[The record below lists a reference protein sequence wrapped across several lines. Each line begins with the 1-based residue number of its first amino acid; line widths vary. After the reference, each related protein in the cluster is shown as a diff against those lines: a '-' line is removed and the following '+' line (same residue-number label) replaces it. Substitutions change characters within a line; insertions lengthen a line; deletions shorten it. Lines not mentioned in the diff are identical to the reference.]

1 MKTPA
6 PMKKALR
13 ALELKEGLAKL
24 QEAQNIK
31 RLREQHANYTN
42 ELQRLH
48 GQTGML
54 PGLQQH
60 LAQRRAVAKAIARKI
75 NKGP

>member
-1 MKTPA
+1 MKTPG
-6 PMKKALR
+6 PIKKALR

-24 QEAQNIK
+24 QEARK
-31 RLREQHANYTN
+31 MKALKERHANYTG

-48 GQTGML
+48 GQAGML

-75 NKGP
+75 NKG